1 MELGLKDK
9 CALVTGAGAGI
20 GKAIALALAR
30 EGAAVAAVDLKEATA
45 RETAAAIEEQGGR
58 ALAIAAD
65 VSSQADA
72 RRAVARAVEAHGG
85 LQLLVCNAGI
95 TQDGVVWKLS
105 EAQWDR
111 VIAVNL
117 KGTFNFNQA
126 VAPLFM
132 EQRYGKI
139 VNIASINGL
148 RGKFGQANYAA
159 SKGGL
164 IALSKTLARE
174 LGKFNVTVN
183 VVAPGMV
190 LTEMM
195 RAVPAEFQKKALEET
210 VNGRFATPEEV
221 ADLVAYLCSD
231 RSRQI
236 TGEVIKIDGG
246 QYI

>member
-1 MELGLKDK
+1 MDLGLKGK

-30 EGAAVAAVDLKEATA
+30 EGAAVAALDLKEATA
-45 RETAAAIEEQGGR
+45 QATVAAIEELGGR
-58 ALAIAAD
+58 GLALAVD
-65 VSSQADA
+65 VASHADA
-72 RRAVARAVEAHGG
+72 KRAVARAVEALGG
-85 LQLLVCNAGI
+85 LQLLVCCAGI
-95 TQDGVVWKLS
+95 TQDGVIWKLS

-111 VIAVNL
+111 VLAVNL

-126 VAPLFM
+126 VSALFM

-195 RAVPAEFQKKALEET
+195 QAVPAEFQRKALDET